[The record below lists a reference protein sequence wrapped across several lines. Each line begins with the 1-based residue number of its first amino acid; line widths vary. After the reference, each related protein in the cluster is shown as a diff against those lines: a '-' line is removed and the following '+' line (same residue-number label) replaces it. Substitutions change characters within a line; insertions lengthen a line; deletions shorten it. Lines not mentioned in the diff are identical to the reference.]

1 MFSTILR
8 RTAAVAVLATIGAT
22 SLAVTPVALAAQAG
36 GIAVG
41 AVAPANFA
49 LPALDGTTVDFAKL
63 IGKQPVVMEFWATWC
78 PLCRKLEPAFKA
90 AKEKYG
96 AQIAF
101 VNIGVP
107 ENQSMERQKAYVTER
122 ALTGMYV
129 FDADSRVIK
138 TYQVPHTS
146 YVVVVDKAGKV
157 VYTGVGGDQ
166 DIDAAVRKALG
177 TQ

>member
-1 MFSTILR
+1 MISTLLR
-8 RTAAVAVLATIGAT
+8 RTAAVAALATIGAT
-22 SLAVTPVALAAQAG
+22 SLAVAPVTLSAQAG

-41 AVAPANFA
+41 AVAPANFV
-49 LPALDGTTVDFAKL
+49 LSALDGTTVDFAKL

-78 PLCRKLEPAFKA
+78 PLCRKLEPAFKT

-96 AQIAF
+96 TQIAF

-107 ENQSMERQKAYVTER
+107 ENQSMERQKSYVAER
-122 ALTGMYV
+122 ALAGMFV
-129 FDADSRVIK
+129 FDSESRMIK
-138 TYQVPHTS
+138 AYQVPHTS
-146 YVVVVDKAGKV
+146 YVVVVDRAGKV

-177 TQ
+177 AQ

>member
-1 MFSTILR
+1 MISTLLR
-8 RTAAVAVLATIGAT
+8 RTAAVAAVAALGAT
-22 SLAVTPVALAAQAG
+22 SLAATPIALSAQAG

-41 AVAPANFA
+41 TAAPANFA
-49 LPALDGTTVDFAKL
+49 VTALDGTTVDLAQL
-63 IGKQPVVMEFWATWC
+63 IGKQPVIMEFWATWC

-101 VNIGVP
+101 VNVGVP

-122 ALTGMYV
+122 ALAGLFV

-138 TYQVPHTS
+138 AYQVPHTS
-146 YVVVVDKAGKV
+146 YVVVVDKAGTV

-166 DIDAAVRKALG
+166 YIDAAIRKALG